1 MGIEQFPKDPMARG
15 SVDTTEAA
23 TEEIDGD
30 ELLCQECDEPPI
42 RSSKCPGAPTEQ
54 QKEDHYRSHIPF
66 RSWCPVCVKAKGRE
80 DMHIKG
86 NTVGGKAT
94 ISLDSKLFAELPD
107 QENITAIVM
116 KDEESKAPFIHYC
129 IQKGA
134 QDEWIVRKILED
146 IENLGH
152 GEIILKTD
160 GEPAIVQLLEQ
171 N

>member
-1 MGIEQFPKDPMARG
+1 M
-15 SVDTTEAA
+15 
-23 TEEIDGD
+23 
-30 ELLCQECDEPPI
+30 
-42 RSSKCPGAPTEQ
+42 
-54 QKEDHYRSHIPF
+54 
-66 RSWCPVCVKAKGRE
+66 
-80 DMHIKG
+80 
-86 NTVGGKAT
+86 
-94 ISLDSKLFAELPD
+94 SLHFKVFAELPD

-160 GEPAIVQLLEQ
+160 GEFAIVQLMSK